1 MATQIA
7 KAHVFGLGTFV
18 CKTIAGVTIGGNST
32 GGSLSHES
40 EVDKIKGLDGEVT
53 SLIAHGDSLA
63 CEFNMIP
70 EATTQAG
77 AKVACNLPATLT
89 GVSIGGLPIVASGP
103 FSDALNTN
111 GSNTQPWV
119 YEGGGKINLSNS
131 EKWTM
136 TLPLKRY
143 YGITDTTGITT

>member
-1 MATQIA
+1 MSTQVA

-18 CKTIAGVTIGGNST
+18 CKTLAGVTIGGNST
-32 GGSLSHES
+32 GGSLTHES
-40 EVDKIKGLDGEVT
+40 EVDRIKGLDGEFT
-53 SLIAHGDSLA
+53 SLISHGDHLS
-63 CEFNMIP
+63 CEFNMVP
-70 EATTQAG
+70 EAATLAS
-77 AKVACNLPATLT
+77 AKTACGLPATLT
-89 GVSIGGLPIVASGP
+89 GVSIGGLQIVACGP

-111 GSNTQPWV
+111 GAVTVPWV

-143 YGITDTTGITT
+143 LNISYVTAITT